1 MNGRRTVVSIRKQAW
16 CAESVLGVQA
26 TGREQDCINMYRS
39 LEETHPNRK
48 IKQQA
53 ANLRFIMEAP
63 KLKLGP
69 DERVKIPVF
78 DNSDR
83 FV

>member
-1 MNGRRTVVSIRKQAW
+1 MKQ
-16 CAESVLGVQA
+16 QA
-26 TGREQDCINMYRS
+26 TGREQDCINLYKS
-39 LEETHPNRK
+39 LAETHPNRK

>member
-1 MNGRRTVVSIRKQAW
+1 MMGQKDFPM
-16 CAESVLGVQA
+16 QA
-26 TGREQDCINMYRS
+26 TGREQDCINLYRS
-39 LEETHPNRK
+39 LEETHPSRK

-53 ANLRFIMEAP
+53 GQLRFIMEAP

-78 DNSDR
+78 DDSDR
-83 FV
+83 YV